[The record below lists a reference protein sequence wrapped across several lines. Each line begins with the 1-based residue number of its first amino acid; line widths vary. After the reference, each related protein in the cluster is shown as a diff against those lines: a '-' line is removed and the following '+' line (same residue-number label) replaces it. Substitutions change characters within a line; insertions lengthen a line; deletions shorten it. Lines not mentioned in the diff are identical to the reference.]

1 MSSIMRCRSGL
12 IVVEDGDA
20 GLIEVGVMD
29 VAPVGVTSV
38 MGYSCLNKVVDPVI
52 FRQEP
57 TSRYSPRITPSTPLA
72 RSALPRERF
81 RSLTPTGLAD
91 HSAFASANLTTL
103 AHFSVSSAMN
113 LPKSAG

>member
-1 MSSIMRCRSGL
+1 MHSHTPPESAKVKLMSSIMRCRSGL

-81 RSLTPTGLAD
+81 RSLNQVGPRQPPMD
-91 HSAFASANLTTL
+91 IDRHTL
-103 AHFSVSSAMN
+103 R
-113 LPKSAG
+113 L

>member
-57 TSRYSPRITPSTPLA
+57 TSRYRPRITPSTPLA

-81 RSLTPTGLAD
+81 RSLTRFRHRVRIEATRR
-91 HSAFASANLTTL
+91 T
-103 AHFSVSSAMN
+103 
-113 LPKSAG
+113 